1 MTSKDWK
8 PDHVFVFG
16 SNLAGRH
23 GKGAAKF
30 ALENCGAT
38 YGFGNGRSGMSYA
51 IPTKDRSIR
60 TLPLDVIHGYVLG
73 FIIHAEI
80 NSDDMFQVTP
90 IGCGLSGY
98 TPEQIA
104 PMFKD
109 APSNVV
115 LPPEFLEVL
124 KNDTD

>member
-51 IPTKDRSIR
+51 IPTKDHYLR
-60 TLPLDVIHGYVLG
+60 TLPI
-73 FIIHAEI
+73 AEI
-80 NSDDMFQVTP
+80 QKYVDQFLKIAAYYSDEMYQVTP
-90 IGCGLSGY
+90 IGCGLAGY

-104 PMFKD
+104 PLFKD
-109 APSNVV
+109 APSNMV
-115 LPPEFLEVL
+115 LPPEFLVVL
-124 KNDTD
+124 NNDTD

>member
-16 SNLAGRH
+16 SNLRGSH
-23 GKGAAKF
+23 GAGAAKF
-30 ALENCGAT
+30 AHENCGAE
-38 YGFGNGRSGMSYA
+38 YGKGIGRSGMSYA
-51 IPTKDRSIR
+51 IPTKDYNIQ
-60 TLPLDVIHGYVLG
+60 TLPLHRISAYVDYFIQYAEEHGD
-73 FIIHAEI
+73 E
-80 NSDDMFQVTP
+80 NFQLTP
-90 IGCGLSGY
+90 IGCGLARY

-124 KNDTD
+124 KNDTN